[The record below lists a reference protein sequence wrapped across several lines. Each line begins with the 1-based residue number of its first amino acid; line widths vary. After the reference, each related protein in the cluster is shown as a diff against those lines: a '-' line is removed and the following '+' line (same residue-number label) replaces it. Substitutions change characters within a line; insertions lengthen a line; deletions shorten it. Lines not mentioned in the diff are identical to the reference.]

1 MVNTDIRLI
10 LFFAAEDR
18 KVLHRKQKQGPGA
31 DCGSGHELLMAK
43 FRL

>member
-1 MVNTDIRLI
+1 MVNTEIRLI

-18 KVLHRKQKQGPGA
+18 KVLYNKQKQGPEA
-31 DCGSGHELLMAK
+31 DCGSSHELLTAK